1 MPAERNKARMLEMIE
16 RVLNGHDV
24 EALPEYTSNPSV
36 VGAASGLV
44 SALPDL
50 VADVGWIV
58 AQGGM
63 VATYLEV
70 SGTHLGPWIWVQEP
84 TGRPM
89 TTGLLLAVRFDAE
102 GQIVDQWLGSNFV
115 GMLEQMG
122 WRVAPVGETV
132 SPPD

>member
-1 MPAERNKARMLEMIE
+1 MLELIE

-24 EALPEYTSNPSV
+24 EAMPEYTSNPSV
-36 VGAASGLV
+36 VGAVSGLV
-44 SALPDL
+44 SAFPDL
-50 VADVGWIV
+50 VAEVGWIV
-58 AQGGM
+58 AEGGM

-89 TTGLLLAVRFDAE
+89 ATGLLLAVRFDEE

-122 WRVAPVGETV
+122 WGVAPVGETV

>member
-1 MPAERNKARMLEMIE
+1 MSAERNKARMLELIE

-24 EALPEYTSNPSV
+24 EAMPEYTSNPGV
-36 VGAASGLV
+36 VGAVSGLV
-44 SALPDL
+44 SAFPDL
-50 VADVGWIV
+50 VAEVGWIV
-58 AQGGM
+58 AEGGM

-89 TTGLLLAVRFDAE
+89 ATGLLLALRFDAE

-122 WRVAPVGETV
+122 WGVAPVGETV